1 MLHHLRVG
9 FILDTAE
16 HVLVQ
21 MLQLNKIMLSLI
33 ICHNYVN
40 LKRCSSG
47 DMTANCTDEYSLFIL
62 LSN

>member
-16 HVLVQ
+16 KVLVQ

-40 LKRCSSG
+40 
-47 DMTANCTDEYSLFIL
+47 
-62 LSN
+62 